1 MKHILMKQSGKKSRF
16 YSPVITLMIGLILSL
31 QLPMAAQAAMIP
43 TNSVLHSEQQVMD
56 RAGLVVKLQ
65 QKELQ
70 DKMVQL
76 GVDPAVVIARVK
88 NMTDAEVAKL
98 NEKIQSMPAG
108 GGLVGLLLFLLV
120 LFIITDA
127 LGVTD
132 VFTFV
137 KPIQR

>member
-1 MKHILMKQSGKKSRF
+1 MKHIPMKQSRTQSHF
-16 YSPVITLMIGLILSL
+16 YSSIATLMVGLILLL
-31 QLPMAAQAAMIP
+31 QIPMAAQASMIP
-43 TNSVLHSEQQVMD
+43 TGTVLHSEQQVMD
-56 RAGLVVKLQ
+56 RAGLVAKLQ

-88 NMTDAEVAKL
+88 NMTDTEVASL
-98 NEKIQSMPAG
+98 NEKIKTMPAG
-108 GGLVGLLLFLLV
+108 GDLVGLLLFLLV

-127 LGVTD
+127 LGITD

-137 KPIQR
+137 KPIKR